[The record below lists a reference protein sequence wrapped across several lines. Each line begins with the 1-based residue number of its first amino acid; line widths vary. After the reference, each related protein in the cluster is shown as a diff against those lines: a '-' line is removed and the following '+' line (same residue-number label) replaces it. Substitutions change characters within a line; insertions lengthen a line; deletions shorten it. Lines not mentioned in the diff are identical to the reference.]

1 MKTPFEMFRWWLPQ
15 RLTSQM
21 ICLLLAALVV
31 AQVANFL
38 IFMDERRAAIR
49 LVERTQILERTAL
62 LIRLIEGSPSDL
74 HDHMVQAASSK
85 KLYFWFG
92 DASPIPG
99 IGVQDNHELMQRLKK
114 LLGAQD
120 VRELR
125 ILTHEQQHGLLLK
138 NNPLQISL
146 GPNTRKGKSDQAESG
161 VALSLSEV
169 DQPGLL
175 ISARLTDGR
184 WLNVGLGLNPP
195 LSRWAMPTL
204 ISMSLAVGSICLI
217 VVFMVKR
224 MTRPLGKLADA
235 AERVG
240 RGDAISPVCEE
251 GPVDV
256 RQTIRAFNRMYDRIQ
271 RFIQDRTRMLAA
283 ISHDLRTP
291 ITSLRLQ
298 AELIEDHQAKEKM
311 LHTLEEMQ
319 RITEATL
326 ALARDEASTE
336 KSRAIDLA
344 ALLDSLCQDLA
355 ELGMDVQCESAAK
368 IPYICR
374 PVSLK
379 RAVRNLVENAVM
391 YGRRAHVA
399 LERSDTELQ
408 ILIRDAGPGIPE
420 EDFERVFHPFVRL
433 EASRNQATG
442 GIGLGMAIA
451 RSIVRNHGGDI
462 SLSNETTGGFLVT
475 IHLPMHEKTVFE
487 SEVASQM
494 VHAPTQDAMV
504 AKP

>member
-1 MKTPFEMFRWWLPQ
+1 MNIAFRKFQRWLPQ

-21 ICLLLAALVV
+21 ICLLLTALVI

-49 LVERTQILERTAL
+49 LVERTQILERTTL
-62 LIRLIEGSPSDL
+62 LIRLIESSPAEL
-74 HDHMVQAASSK
+74 HNQMVRAASSK

-92 DASPIPG
+92 VQSPIPKTS
-99 IGVQDNHELMQRLKK
+99 IQENHDLMQRLKK

-120 VRELR
+120 FRELR
-125 ILTHEQQHGLLLK
+125 IWTHEQQNGVMWKDHMIQASDGTT
-138 NNPLQISL
+138 
-146 GPNTRKGKSDQAESG
+146 TRLDQPDQ
-161 VALSLSEV
+161 VRALPLSEV
-169 DQPGLL
+169 DPPGLL
-175 ISARLTDGR
+175 LSAQLGDGR
-184 WLNVGLGLNPP
+184 WLNVGLGINPP

-224 MTRPLGKLADA
+224 MTRPLGKLAEA

-240 RGDAISPVCEE
+240 RGDTLIPLREE
-251 GPVDV
+251 GPIDV

-271 RFIQDRTRMLAA
+271 RFVQDRTRMLAA

-298 AELIEDHQAKEKM
+298 AELIDDHPAKEKM
-311 LHTLEEMQ
+311 LHTLDEMQ

-326 ALARDEASTE
+326 ALARDEASVE
-336 KSRAIDLA
+336 KSRAVDLS

-355 ELGMDVQCESAAK
+355 ELGMDVGCESGGK
-368 IPYICR
+368 IPYTCR

-379 RAVRNLVENAVM
+379 RALRNLIENAVL
-391 YGRRAHVA
+391 YGHRARVS
-399 LERSDTELQ
+399 LQRSDAEYQ
-408 ILIRDAGPGIPE
+408 ILIHDAGPGIPE
-420 EDFERVFHPFVRL
+420 KDFELVFHPFVRL
-433 EASRNQATG
+433 ETSRNQATG
-442 GIGLGMAIA
+442 GIGLGMSIA

-462 SLSNETTGGFLVT
+462 SLANSAGGGFLVT
-475 IHLPMHEKTVFE
+475 IHLPVHDFNPSLSERSSQLAHSPHE
-487 SEVASQM
+487 
-494 VHAPTQDAMV
+494 DAI
-504 AKP
+504 AGKP